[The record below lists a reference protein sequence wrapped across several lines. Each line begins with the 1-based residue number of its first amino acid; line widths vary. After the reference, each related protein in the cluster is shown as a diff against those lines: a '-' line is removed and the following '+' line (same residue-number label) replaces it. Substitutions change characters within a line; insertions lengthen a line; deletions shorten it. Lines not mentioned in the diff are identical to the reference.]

1 MHYAGVGCEMDAI
14 LKIAACHGVAVVE
27 DNAHG
32 LFGKY
37 GREYLG
43 TYSVRTCS
51 TGLVHRERGTPA
63 WKMTCNLAGIIPAA
77 S

>member
-14 LKIAACHGVAVVE
+14 LNIARQKDIPVVE

-37 GREYLG
+37 NGENLG
-43 TYSVRTCS
+43 TFGR
-51 TGLVHRERGTPA
+51 
-63 WKMTCNLAGIIPAA
+63 LATLEL